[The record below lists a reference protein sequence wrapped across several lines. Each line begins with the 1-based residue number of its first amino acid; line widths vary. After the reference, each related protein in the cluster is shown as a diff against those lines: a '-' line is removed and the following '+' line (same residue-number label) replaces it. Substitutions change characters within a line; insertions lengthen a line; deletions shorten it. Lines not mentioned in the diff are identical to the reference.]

1 MFVIAEFDCSIK
13 SMSFLIAAL
22 RFIIELLS
30 DEVQMEFDALCEE
43 FQKRAQKREWSKN
56 TKAGMRDYGSDLVG
70 EIGKF
75 FN

>member
-1 MFVIAEFDCSIK
+1 MVKVMFHLKFFTTK
-13 SMSFLIAAL
+13 TAL

-30 DEVQMEFDALCEE
+30 TEVQIEYESLCEE

-70 EIGKF
+70 EIGIKF
-75 FN
+75 LYYYT